1 MSRHMRL
8 MVFFDLP
15 VRTKEQRRTASAFRK
30 WLVKDGYYMLQLSV
44 YVRLCN
50 GTDAAE
56 KHVQRLLVN
65 APLNGSIR
73 VLTVTEKQYAAI
85 KIIAGKKLPSE
96 KSAQNFQISFFSD

>member
-1 MSRHMRL
+1 MRL

-15 VRTKEQRRTASAFRK
+15 VRTKEQRKTATAFRK
-30 WLVKDGYYMLQLSV
+30 WLINDGYYMLQYSV

-56 KHVQRLLVN
+56 KHAQRLYAS
-65 APLNGSIR
+65 APMSGSIR
-73 VLTVTEKQYAAI
+73 ILTVTEKQYASI

-96 KSAQNFQISFFSD
+96 KSAQNFQISFFM